1 MAVIK
6 GNAGSIKLST
16 NVVAEMKEW
25 SVEVAQEFVDTT
37 AFGDTM
43 REQTATFA
51 SWSGSG
57 SGSYD
62 IADTNGQLALQTAW
76 LAGTTVTPR
85 FYVDTT
91 HYYTG
96 LAYVNASI
104 SAAVDG
110 VVSVSYTFTS
120 AGALTYA

>member
-1 MAVIK
+1 VAVIK

-62 IADTNGQLALQTAW
+62 ITDTSGQLALQTAW

>member
-62 IADTNGQLALQTAW
+62 ITDTSGQLALQTAW

>member
-1 MAVIK
+1 MAVLK
-6 GNAGSIKLST
+6 GNAGNIKLST
-16 NVVAEMKEW
+16 NAVAEMKDW
-25 SVEVAQEFVDTT
+25 SLEVTQEFVDTT

-51 SWSGSG
+51 SWSGSA

-62 IADTNGQLALQTAW
+62 ITDTQGQLALQTAW

-85 FYVDTT
+85 FYTDASK
-91 HYYTG
+91 YYTG

-110 VVSVSYTFTS
+110 VVNISYTFTS
-120 AGALTYA
+120 AGALTYV